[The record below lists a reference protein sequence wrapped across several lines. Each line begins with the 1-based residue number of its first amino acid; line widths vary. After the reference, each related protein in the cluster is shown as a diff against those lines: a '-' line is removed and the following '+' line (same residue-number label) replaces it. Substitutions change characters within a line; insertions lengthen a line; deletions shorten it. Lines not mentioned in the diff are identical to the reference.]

1 MVVQGIFMTHLTHV
15 CGAVLA
21 VALVLVS
28 TVSEGAVS
36 VRDLIELSRAG
47 LGDEILV
54 ALLEAD
60 PTSFRLD
67 AGRIIELRREG
78 ISERVLLAML
88 RSARDSQ
95 PRTTP
100 AGLAP
105 VDEWPGL
112 VIVGSR
118 PARRRVVSTIVV
130 PVSIFGLT
138 RIRQSADGSTGTLN
152 ATRGFGRFMND
163 GWRTGVTSPRTL
175 GRAPA
180 MTARSVVRPRPRR

>member
-1 MVVQGIFMTHLTHV
+1 MRHLTHV
-15 CGAVLA
+15 RAAVLA
-21 VALVLVS
+21 VALVLAS
-28 TVSEGAVS
+28 TVSAGAVS
-36 VRDLIELSRAG
+36 IRDLIELSRAG
-47 LGDEILV
+47 LGDEILL

-60 PTSFRLD
+60 PSSFRLD

-88 RSARDSQ
+88 RSARGSQ

-100 AGLAP
+100 GLAP

-118 PARRRVVSTIVV
+118 PARRPVVSTIVV
-130 PVSIFGLT
+130 PVSIFGRT
-138 RIRQSADGSTGTLN
+138 RIRQSGDGTTGTLN

-163 GWRTGVTSPRTL
+163 GWRTGVTGPRTL

-180 MTARSVVRPRPRR
+180 MIARSVVRPRPRR